1 MNPNGRAGF
10 TLIELLV
17 ALAILGGIMAIA
29 VPSMVKFYD
38 RLSFSLARE
47 DVEREITGL
56 PSRARAQG
64 QSLVLRTWPDPK
76 NADNRPA
83 VSLPKGW
90 SLEVDPPIAYRFDGL
105 CMGGRMAIVVDQQRF
120 TYHLDPPFCRPI
132 LDN

>member
-64 QSLVLRTWPDPK
+64 QSLVLRTWPDQK
-76 NADNRPA
+76 DADSRP
-83 VSLPKGW
+83 VISLPKGW
-90 SLEVDPPIAYRFDGL
+90 SLEVEPPIAYRFDGL
-105 CMGGRMAIVVDQQRF
+105 CMGGRMAILVDKQRF

>member
-1 MNPNGRAGF
+1 MNQTGRAGF

-56 PSRARAQG
+56 GSRARAEG
-64 QSLVLRTWPDPK
+64 RSLVLRTWPDVQ
-76 NADNRPA
+76 NADNRPLI
-83 VSLPKGW
+83 SLPKGW
-90 SLEVDPPIAYRFDGL
+90 SIEVEPPIAYRFDGL
-105 CMGGRMAIVVDQQRF
+105 CLGGHMVIVVDQQRF

-132 LDN
+132 LDG